1 MNEDMKHIIDK
12 LYNTS
17 DIDNGELKLLLEAD
31 DTVDEYLYHCAD
43 TKRQEIYGR
52 EVFLRG
58 LIEFTNYCKNNC

>member
-31 DTVDEYLYHCAD
+31 DMVDEYLYHCAD
-43 TKRQEIYGR
+43 TKRQ
-52 EVFLRG
+52 
-58 LIEFTNYCKNNC
+58 